1 MNPSR
6 IFILR
11 PVATTLLM
19 VAILVVGAIAYLQL
33 PLSALPE
40 VAYPTIQ
47 VQTFYPGASPEV
59 ITSAITA
66 PLEKQF
72 GQMPGLSQMSST
84 SSAGASVITLEFSL
98 SLAIDVAEQQVQAA
112 ISGAQNLLPQD
123 LPAPPIYAKV
133 NPADAPVLILGL
145 TSKVM
150 PLTEVEDLAD
160 TRIAQKI
167 SQIKGVGVVSISGGQ
182 RPAVRV
188 VANPRAMA
196 AYGLN
201 LDDLRTT
208 INNANQ
214 NGPKGTLDGPSTAYT
229 VNTNDQ
235 IRNAQDYGEVVVA
248 YKNGAAVR
256 LRDVA
261 TLVAGAENAKLGG
274 WMNSIPALILNVQ
287 RQPGANVVDV
297 VNRIRDLLPSLQA
310 TLPAG
315 VDLAVLTDRTTTIR
329 ASVADVEFE
338 LVLAVVLVVL
348 VIYLFLRNV
357 PATIIPSLSVPL
369 SLIGT
374 FAVMYL
380 ANFSLNN
387 LSLMALTIAT
397 GFVVDDAI
405 VMIENISRYIELGET
420 PLDAAL
426 KGAGQIGF
434 TIISLT
440 VSLIAVLIPL
450 LFMQD
455 VVGRLFREFA
465 VTLAVTIL
473 ISAVVS
479 LTLVPMMCAKLLK
492 HRPADQHAALESGRW
507 FSSLVEW
514 YGRRLTWVLDH
525 QRLTL
530 YVAAAT
536 LALTAVLYVLIPK
549 GFFPEQDTGLI
560 QGVSEATESISYA
573 AMAERQ
579 QVLAA
584 AILRDP
590 EVQSLSSFIGV
601 DGNNVTL
608 NSGRF
613 LINLKPRSARSTN
626 LADAIRR
633 LKNETAGIPGITLYM
648 QPVQDLTLDNTVSRT
663 QYQFTLESADATA
676 LSTWTPK
683 LLAALREQPE
693 LADVVSNQ
701 EDNGLAAY
709 VTIDR
714 DSAARLGISVGT
726 VDNALYDAFGQRIVS
741 TIFTQSNQYRVIL
754 EADPA
759 TYRSVDSLASIYVPS
774 AAGGQV
780 PLSAIAR
787 VDVETRPLLINHLA
801 QFPATTVSFNLEPRG
816 LARRRRHGHRK
827 CRTRRR
833 IAGQHQDHI
842 SGSGARV
849 SQQPDQRTAAAAGR
863 GARHVHRSR
872 CAVRELHPSHHDPLD
887 PAFGGDRRAARP
899 HAGGGRLD
907 DHCADRNHPAH
918 RHREEERDSD
928 DRLRG
933 RRAARRRADAAR
945 GNLQGVPAALSP
957 HSDDNSSRHLR
968 CAAAHV
974 RHGDGIRAAPPARR
988 EHRRRPSGE
997 PGFDVV
1003 HDAGD
1008 LSCIR
1013 PHRSPHPRTRAAR
1026 HRRNARGQSDVNIS
1040 APFIRRPVATV
1051 LLTAGVA
1058 MCGAVAF
1065 MLLPVAPLPRID
1077 VPAIFVSAQLPGASP
1092 EVMAST
1098 VATPLERHLGAIADL
1113 DDMTSNS
1120 GVGTSSIQLTFGVDR
1135 DIDGAARDVQAAIV
1149 AAHADLPSSLTRNP
1163 SYRKLNSALFPVMA
1177 IAMTSDV
1184 LTQGQIYDAADAVI
1198 SQRLSQLPGVGG
1210 VNVNGSALPAVRVEL
1225 NPLSLS
1231 KYGIGLQDVRAA
1243 ISNANANAPKGAIE
1257 SDRLHY
1263 QIYTNDNARDAGPY
1277 RSLIIANRNGA
1288 TVRLGDVATVLD
1300 MQDGAT
1306 ENIRTYGL
1314 YNGKPAVFVQVY
1326 QQPGAN
1332 VIEMIDAVKAELPLL
1347 KSSIDPKIDLV
1358 VTFDR
1363 SITIRAS
1370 LRQVEQTLAARR
1382 RLRHPRRV
1390 CVPEQL
1396 SRGADSRAGRSRVA
1410 DRHIRRDVSA
1420 RLHARQF
1427 LADGAHGRHGV
1438 RGR

>member
-1 MNPSR
+1 MRGPVPRARIVRGRTPNPRNDAGRGPVNPSR

-19 VAILVVGAIAYLQL
+19 VAILIVGAIAYLQL

-47 VQTFYPGASPEV
+47 VETFYPGASPEV

-84 SSAGASVITLEFSL
+84 SSAGASVITLQFSL
-98 SLAIDVAEQQVQAA
+98 ALAIDVAEQQVQAA

-133 NPADAPVLILGL
+133 NPADAPVLILGI

-188 VANPRAMA
+188 IANPRAMA

-208 INNANQ
+208 ISNANQ
-214 NGPKGTLDGPSTAYT
+214 NGPKGTLDGPSSAYT

-235 IRNAQDYGEVVVA
+235 IRNADDYGNVVVA

-256 LRDVA
+256 LKDVA
-261 TLVAGAENAKLGG
+261 TLVSGAENSKLGG
-274 WMNSIPALILNVQ
+274 WMNATPALVLNVQ

-297 VNRIRDLLPSLQA
+297 VDRIHDLLPSLQA
-310 TLPAG
+310 SLPSG
-315 VDLAVLTDRTTTIR
+315 VDLAILTDRTTTIR

-374 FAVMYL
+374 FAIMYL

-420 PLDAAL
+420 PLEAAL
-426 KGAGQIGF
+426 KGSGQIGF

-465 VTLAVTIL
+465 VTLSVTIL

-492 HRPADQHAALESGRW
+492 QHTQGEHAALESGRW
-507 FSSLVEW
+507 FSAVVKW
-514 YGRRLTWVLDH
+514 YGRKLTWVLDH

-530 YVAAAT
+530 YVAT
-536 LALTAVLYVLIPK
+536 GTVALTALLYILIPK
-549 GFFPEQDTGLI
+549 GFFPDQDTGLI
-560 QGVSEATESISYA
+560 QGVSEATESVSYA
-573 AMAERQ
+573 AMADRQ
-579 QVLAA
+579 QALAV
-584 AILRDP
+584 AILKDP
-590 EVQSLSSFIGV
+590 DVLSLSSYIGI

-613 LINLKPRSARSTN
+613 LINLKPRGDRSSN
-626 LADAIRR
+626 VADAIRR
-633 LKNETAGIPGITLYM
+633 LRGETADIAGITLYM

-663 QYQFTLESADATA
+663 QYQFTLESADSAA

-683 LLAALREQPE
+683 LLTTLRRQPE

-709 VTIDR
+709 ITIDR

-759 TYRSVDSLASIYVPS
+759 SYQSVDSLASIYVPS
-774 AAGGQV
+774 AGGGQV
-780 PLSAIAR
+780 PLSAIAK

-801 QFPATTVSFNLEPRG
+801 QFPATTVSFNLAPGASLGSGVSAIENAEHAVGIPDSIRTTFQGAALAFRSNLSNELLLLVAAVLVMYIVLGVLYESFIHPITILSTLPSAGIGALLALMLAGDDLTIIALIGIILLIGIVKKNAILMIDFAVVAQRDEGLSPREAIYKACLLRFRPILMTTVAAIFGALPLMFGTGTGSELRHPLGVSIVGG
-816 LARRRRHGHRK
+816 LLVSQVLTLFTTPVIYLAFD
-827 CRTRRR
+827 R
-833 IAGQHQDHI
+833 IAARLRGPAA
-842 SGSGARV
+842 SG
-849 SQQPDQRTAAAAGR
+849 AAAGLR
-863 GARHVHRSR
+863 PGAG
-872 CAVRELHPSHHDPLD
+872 P
-887 PAFGGDRRAARP
+887 G
-899 HAGGGRLD
+899 
-907 DHCADRNHPAH
+907 
-918 RHREEERDSD
+918 
-928 DRLRG
+928 
-933 RRAARRRADAAR
+933 ADA
-945 GNLQGVPAALSP
+945 
-957 HSDDNSSRHLR
+957 
-968 CAAAHV
+968 
-974 RHGDGIRAAPPARR
+974 
-988 EHRRRPSGE
+988 GE
-997 PGFDVV
+997 P
-1003 HDAGD
+1003 
-1008 LSCIR
+1008 L
-1013 PHRSPHPRTRAAR
+1013 
-1026 HRRNARGQSDVNIS
+1026 
-1040 APFIRRPVATV
+1040 
-1051 LLTAGVA
+1051 
-1058 MCGAVAF
+1058 
-1065 MLLPVAPLPRID
+1065 
-1077 VPAIFVSAQLPGASP
+1077 
-1092 EVMAST
+1092 
-1098 VATPLERHLGAIADL
+1098 
-1113 DDMTSNS
+1113 
-1120 GVGTSSIQLTFGVDR
+1120 
-1135 DIDGAARDVQAAIV
+1135 
-1149 AAHADLPSSLTRNP
+1149 
-1163 SYRKLNSALFPVMA
+1163 
-1177 IAMTSDV
+1177 
-1184 LTQGQIYDAADAVI
+1184 
-1198 SQRLSQLPGVGG
+1198 
-1210 VNVNGSALPAVRVEL
+1210 
-1225 NPLSLS
+1225 
-1231 KYGIGLQDVRAA
+1231 
-1243 ISNANANAPKGAIE
+1243 
-1257 SDRLHY
+1257 
-1263 QIYTNDNARDAGPY
+1263 
-1277 RSLIIANRNGA
+1277 
-1288 TVRLGDVATVLD
+1288 
-1300 MQDGAT
+1300 
-1306 ENIRTYGL
+1306 
-1314 YNGKPAVFVQVY
+1314 
-1326 QQPGAN
+1326 
-1332 VIEMIDAVKAELPLL
+1332 
-1347 KSSIDPKIDLV
+1347 
-1358 VTFDR
+1358 
-1363 SITIRAS
+1363 
-1370 LRQVEQTLAARR
+1370 
-1382 RLRHPRRV
+1382 
-1390 CVPEQL
+1390 
-1396 SRGADSRAGRSRVA
+1396 ADSPT
-1410 DRHIRRDVSA
+1410 
-1420 RLHARQF
+1420 
-1427 LADGAHGRHGV
+1427 
-1438 RGR
+1438 